1 MNIRKK
7 SPWVVAALLAAGVAV
22 AGTAMARG
30 DCAEAPRADRAHKMS
45 MMQERHAARMDQH
58 FDALAERL
66 ALRDEQRAAWE
77 NFRQSVA
84 QGRGE
89 HAHRRGHDEAL
100 SAPERM
106 QRMEQAAQARL
117 ERIRAMRLAGE
128 QLYAAL
134 DEAQR
139 KVFDEHRSRAHGG
152 HGGKPQH
159 RHGGHQG

>member
-7 SPWVVAALLAAGVAV
+7 SPWVVAVLLAAGVAV
-22 AGTAMARG
+22 AGTAAARG
-30 DCAEAPRADRAHKMS
+30 DCAETPSAERAHKMS
-45 MMQERHAARMDQH
+45 MMKERYAARMDQH

-77 NFRQSVA
+77 NFRASVA

-89 HAHRRGHDEAL
+89 HAHRDESL

-106 QRMEQAAQARL
+106 QRMEQAVQARL
-117 ERIRAMRLAGE
+117 ERIRAMRVAGE

-134 DEAQR
+134 DEGQR
-139 KVFDEHRSRAHGG
+139 KVFDEHGPRAHGG
-152 HGGKPQH
+152 HGGKHQH
-159 RHGGHQG
+159 RHGGHHG